1 MDFQTPPATAA
12 ILQRIREFLARH
24 VLPQEAAILRRGFGK
39 SHGDLQKLR
48 AEVKAA
54 GLWGPQLATSLGGL
68 GLPLLDHGLVSEVL
82 GYSPL
87 GHYLF
92 GCQAPDA
99 GNIEILEKH
108 GTDEQKALYLRP
120 LAAGEIRSCF
130 AMTEPDSAGSN
141 PTLLTCAARREG
153 AHYVIDGRKWFT
165 SSAEGAAFSIVMAI
179 TDPAADRHS
188 RATMIIVPTDTPG
201 FRLVRNIPIFGHAG
215 SGYDSHAE
223 IAFERCKV
231 PLSNRLGPEGM
242 GFVIAQERLG
252 PGRIHHCMR
261 WLGICRRAF
270 DMLCDRANRRLLAP
284 DKRLADKQIVQ
295 AWIAECKAK
304 IEAARLL
311 TLNAAWT
318 IDNHGFEAA
327 REQVSLIK
335 FYVAEVMGE
344 VLDRSIQA
352 HGALG
357 ITDDTV
363 LSFFYTR
370 ERGARIYD
378 GPDEVHKMVVARR
391 ILRAYQP
398 QSDSEPGR

>member
-1 MDFQTPPATAA
+1 MDFSTSPATEQ
-12 ILQRIREFLARH
+12 LLERIRDFLVRH
-24 VLPQEAAILRRGFGK
+24 VLPREAEILRRGFGE
-39 SHGDLQKLR
+39 SEPQLQQLR
-48 AEVKAA
+48 AEVKAE
-54 GLWGPQLATSLGGL
+54 GLWGPQLPVELGGL
-68 GLPLLDHGLVSEVL
+68 GLSLVDHGLVSEVL

-99 GNIEILEKH
+99 GNIEILEKY
-108 GTDEQKALYLRP
+108 GTPEQRARYLAP

-141 PTLLTCAARREG
+141 PVLLTCAARLDG
-153 AHYVIDGRKWFT
+153 DSYVIDGRKWFT
-165 SSAEGAAFSIVMAI
+165 SSADGAAFSIVMAI
-179 TDPAADRHS
+179 TDPEAEGHG

-223 IAFERCKV
+223 IAFEGCRV
-231 PLSNRLGPEGM
+231 PASNRLGQEGA
-242 GFVIAQERLG
+242 GFIIAQERLG

-270 DMLCDRANRRLLAP
+270 DMLCTRANRRVIAP
-284 DKRLADKQIVQ
+284 GKRLAEKQIIQSWV
-295 AWIAECKAK
+295 AECQAK

-311 TLNAAWT
+311 TLHAAWT
-318 IDNHGFEAA
+318 IDNRGFQAA
-327 REQVSLIK
+327 REEVSLIK
-335 FYVAEVMGE
+335 FYVAEVLGE
-344 VLDRSIQA
+344 VLDRSIQT

-391 ILRAYQP
+391 ILKRY
-398 QSDSEPGR
+398 

>member
-1 MDFQTPPATAA
+1 MDFSIPQATTDLLERIRGFLRDRVLPRETA
-12 ILQRIREFLARH
+12 ILA
-24 VLPQEAAILRRGFGK
+24 RGFAD
-39 SHGDLQKLR
+39 SHADLQALR
-48 AEVKAA
+48 AEVKEA
-54 GLWGPQLATSLGGL
+54 GLWGPQLPTELGGL

-99 GNIEILEKH
+99 GNIEILEKY
-108 GTDEQKALYLRP
+108 GTPAQKEAYLGP

-130 AMTEPDSAGSN
+130 SMTEPEVAGSN
-141 PTLLTCAARREG
+141 PTLLACAARRDG
-153 AHYVIDGRKWFT
+153 DDYVIDGRKWFT
-165 SSAEGAAFSIVMAI
+165 SSADGAAFAIVMAI
-179 TDPAADRHS
+179 TDPDAERHR
-188 RATMIIVPTDTPG
+188 RATMIIVPTDNPG
-201 FRLVRNIPIFGHAG
+201 FHLVRNVPIFGHAG
-215 SGYDSHAE
+215 GGYDSHAE
-223 IAFERCKV
+223 ILYEGCRV
-231 PLSNRLGPEGM
+231 PASNRLGPEGA

-270 DMLCDRANRRLLAP
+270 DLMCDRANRRELAP
-284 DKRLADKQIVQ
+284 GERLADKQIIQ
-295 AWIAECKAK
+295 AWVAECRAK

-311 TLNAAWT
+311 TLHTAWT
-318 IDNHGFEAA
+318 IDHRGFAAA
-327 REQVSLIK
+327 REEVSLIK
-335 FYVAEVMGE
+335 FYVAEVLGE
-344 VLDRSIQA
+344 VLDRAIQA

-378 GPDEVHKMVVARR
+378 GPDEVHKMVVAKR
-391 ILRAYQP
+391 ILKGYARRA
-398 QSDSEPGR
+398 EEAGR

>member
-1 MDFQTPPATAA
+1 MDFSTSPATEQ
-12 ILQRIREFLARH
+12 LLERIRDFLVRH
-24 VLPQEAAILRRGFGK
+24 VLPREAEILQRGFGK
-39 SHGDLQKLR
+39 SEPQLQQLR
-48 AEVKAA
+48 AAVKAE
-54 GLWGPQLATSLGGL
+54 GLWGPQLPVALGGL
-68 GLPLLDHGLVSEVL
+68 GLSLVDHGLVSEVL

-92 GCQAPDA
+92 GSQAPDA
-99 GNIEILEKH
+99 GNIEILEKY
-108 GTDEQKALYLRP
+108 GTPAQQARYLAP

-141 PTLLTCAARREG
+141 PVLLTCAARLDG
-153 AHYVIDGRKWFT
+153 DSYVIDGRKWFT
-165 SSAEGAAFSIVMAI
+165 SSADGAAFSIVMAI
-179 TDPAADRHS
+179 TDPEAEGHE

-223 IAFERCKV
+223 IALEGCRV
-231 PLSNRLGPEGM
+231 PASNRLGQEGA

-270 DMLCDRANRRLLAP
+270 DMLCTRANRRVIAP
-284 DKRLADKQIVQ
+284 GKRLAEKQIIQSWV
-295 AWIAECKAK
+295 AECQAK

-311 TLNAAWT
+311 TLHAAWT
-318 IDNHGFEAA
+318 IDKRGFQAA
-327 REQVSLIK
+327 REEVSLIK
-335 FYVAEVMGE
+335 FYVAEVLGE
-344 VLDRSIQA
+344 VLDRSIQT

-391 ILRAYQP
+391 ILKRY
-398 QSDSEPGR
+398 

>member
-12 ILQRIREFLARH
+12 ILQRIREFLACH
-24 VLPQEAAILRRGFGK
+24 VLPQEATILRRGFGE
-39 SHGDLQKLR
+39 SHDDLQKLR

-54 GLWGPQLATSLGGL
+54 GLWGPQLSTSLGGL

-108 GTDEQKALYLRP
+108 GTDKQKAVYLGP

-165 SSAEGAAFSIVMAI
+165 SSADGAAFSIVMAI
-179 TDPAADRHS
+179 TDASADRHS

-223 IAFERCKV
+223 IAFESCKV
-231 PLSNRLGPEGM
+231 PVSNRLGPEGM

-311 TLNAAWT
+311 TLHAAWT

-398 QSDSEPGR
+398 QDNNEPAR